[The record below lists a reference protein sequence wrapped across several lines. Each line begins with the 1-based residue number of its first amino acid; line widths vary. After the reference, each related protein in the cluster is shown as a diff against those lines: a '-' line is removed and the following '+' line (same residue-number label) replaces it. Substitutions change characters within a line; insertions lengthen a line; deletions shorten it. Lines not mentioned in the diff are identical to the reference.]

1 MKHNISLVCPYCGYT
16 HYTLRCDSVSMLDTY
31 ICNGCGKEFIEPIEW
46 DDYRNVVTIKY
57 PTVTEIETIGE
68 HYAEKLRSAADD
80 LQYCAYDSQSLNL
93 VHKLKVIC
101 DIVAEYIE
109 KKS

>member
-1 MKHNISLVCPYCGYT
+1 MKVCPYCGSTDY
-16 HYTLRCDSVSMLDTY
+16 SVSHDPITMNNDY
-31 ICNGCGKEFIEPIEW
+31 HCRMCHENFYEPIEW
-46 DDYRNVVTIKY
+46 GDYRNVVTIKY

-68 HYAEKLRSAADD
+68 HYAAKLRSATDD

-101 DIVAEYIE
+101 DIVAEYME
-109 KKS
+109 KKG